1 MVLKRQLVALKG
13 IHNSSNYIQSS
24 WGSTGSTAAAT
35 IAIAMTLPSTS
46 TRWLFTAS
54 SL

>member
-1 MVLKRQLVALKG
+1 MVLKGQLVALKG

-24 WGSTGSTAAAT
+24 WGSSGSTTTKT
-35 IAIAMTLPSTS
+35 IAIAMTLPSTL